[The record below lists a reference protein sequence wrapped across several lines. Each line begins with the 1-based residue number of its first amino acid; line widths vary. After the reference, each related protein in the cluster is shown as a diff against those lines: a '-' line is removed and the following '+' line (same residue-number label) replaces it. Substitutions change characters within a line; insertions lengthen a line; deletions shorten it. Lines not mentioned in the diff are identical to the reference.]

1 MHYVSWDR
9 TNRDAL
15 KLLAED
21 GPDILGVFEHDRAIV
36 CGQHWEL
43 TSHPETGAV
52 ATSGDRE
59 IVRTS
64 DSLKRAKRIDVL
76 VEDTPYAFIPETSK
90 NWVVEGPDG
99 DKVAQF
105 TQDHNGVRKAILEFE
120 GETALP
126 PTHVAGL
133 AWLSRSVL
141 EARKMVTSTALI
153 ATLVFLSLFTVVV
166 AVL

>member
-15 KLLAED
+15 KLLAEN

-52 ATSGDRE
+52 ATSGGRE

-99 DKVAQF
+99 AKVAQF

>member
-1 MHYVSWDR
+1 M
-9 TNRDAL
+9 A
-15 KLLAED
+15 A
-21 GPDILGVFEHDRAIV
+21 
-36 CGQHWEL
+36 
-43 TSHPETGAV
+43 
-52 ATSGDRE
+52 SGGRE

-153 ATLVFLSLFTVVV
+153 ATLVFLSLFTAVV

>member
-15 KLLAED
+15 KLLGED

-52 ATSGDRE
+52 ATSGGRE

-99 DKVAQF
+99 AKVAQF

>member
-52 ATSGDRE
+52 ATSGGRE

-64 DSLKRAKRIDVL
+64 DSLKRAKRLDVL

-99 DKVAQF
+99 AKVAQF

>member
-43 TSHPETGAV
+43 ASHPETGAV
-52 ATSGDRE
+52 ATSGGRE

-64 DSLKRAKRIDVL
+64 DSLKRAKRLDVL

-99 DKVAQF
+99 AKVAQF

-133 AWLSRSVL
+133 AWVSRSVL

>member
-52 ATSGDRE
+52 ATSGGRE

-64 DSLKRAKRIDVL
+64 DSLKRAKRLDVL

-99 DKVAQF
+99 AKVAQF
-105 TQDHNGVRKAILEFE
+105 TQDHNGVRKAILGFE

>member
-15 KLLAED
+15 KLVAED

-52 ATSGDRE
+52 ATSGGRE

-64 DSLKRAKRIDVL
+64 DSLKRAKRLDVL

-99 DKVAQF
+99 AKVAQF